1 MTQRRQR
8 PGALLLCGLW
18 LISPAG
24 GQSSFD
30 WLSQPVYPAQVAM
43 AGAGVAHVGSPE
55 ALTQNPAAMGVL
67 GTAGSRSRLWL
78 GGRQYAA
85 GVGQLAATLIFPK
98 GVRTWGLE
106 LRSMQYGRFD
116 GYDAD
121 GFSTGAYNASETGV
135 RAGVRQSIG
144 RYLAVGGSAGI
155 LSGKLEEVGALAV
168 VWSAGF
174 TIHLPAV
181 NAQLGGAIQNDGR
194 YIQPYAL
201 EGAASDLPRRWM
213 VGLTKELAYLPLT
226 FHLAAGQAETEKRL
240 FWRVGGEF
248 RLPRA
253 MAFRWG
259 VDQSK
264 NDYITGN
271 ANADLLSG
279 ISFGLGTLQTEGR
292 WARLALDSAVKLQ
305 GPLGITS
312 SFSVNFRL

>member
-1 MTQRRQR
+1 MTRRR
-8 PGALLLCGLW
+8 NWPGTLLLCGLW
-18 LISPAG
+18 LVSAAG

-43 AGAGVAHVGSPE
+43 AGAGVAQVGSPE
-55 ALTQNPAAMGVL
+55 ALTQNPAALGVL
-67 GTAGSRSRLWL
+67 GATGSRPRLWL
-78 GGRQYAA
+78 GGRQYSA
-85 GVGQLAATLIFPK
+85 GIGQLAVTLIFPR
-98 GVRTWGLE
+98 GLRTWGLE
-106 LRSMQYGRFD
+106 VRSMQYGRFD

-121 GFSTGAYNASETGV
+121 GLPTGAYNASETGA

-144 RYLAVGGSAGI
+144 RYLAVGGSVGI
-155 LSGKLEEVGALAV
+155 LSGKLEEVDAMAV
-168 VWSAGF
+168 VWSTGF
-174 TIHLPAV
+174 QIRLPAV
-181 NAQLGGAIQNDGR
+181 DAHLGGAIQNDGR
-194 YIQPYAL
+194 YITPYASK
-201 EGAASDLPRRWM
+201 GPASELPRRWM
-213 VGLTKELAYLPLT
+213 VGLTKQLAYLPLT
-226 FHLAAGQAETEKRL
+226 FHLAAGQADAEKEL

-248 RLPRA
+248 RLPGA
-253 MAFRWG
+253 IAFRWG

-312 SFSVNFRL
+312 SFSVNIRL